1 MALKDTSMEE
11 RPIISSLAATSSFSA
26 VAFLTAEGRGGML
39 VFNSDPMTCLGGEMR
54 GQITRCGARTQQLID
69 RLTKSLTL
77 LTPAPSF
84 QNPTITTRESR
95 PGRDSHTPP

>member
-26 VAFLTAEGRGGML
+26 VAFLTVEGRGGML

-54 GQITRCGARTQQLID
+54 GEITRCGTHTQEVID
-69 RLTKSLTL
+69 RLTKTFTL
-77 LTPAPSF
+77 LKPAPSF
-84 QNPTITTRESR
+84 QNQTTTNKQSSAC
-95 PGRDSHTPP
+95 PGLYPR